1 MSHPKANGQ
10 VKRANNMILDALKKR
25 LYNNEQKHPG
35 KWLKELPAV
44 VWGLQTQPSRNTGVS
59 PYFMVVGSEAILPLD
74 VAFRA
79 PRVKN
84 YNEENSDQARISEL
98 DSLEEERLISSV
110 QMAKYLDN
118 MRRYYNHNVH
128 DRFFVARDLVLRRK

>member
-1 MSHPKANGQ
+1 MAHPKANGQ

>member
-44 VWGLQTQPSRNTGVS
+44 VWGLQTQPSHNIGVS